1 MFNVWGGDVTLGTE
15 DKPVTYSLHTSGAF
29 VWGNLHVY
37 GNVYADNISSDK
49 RIKKNIQD
57 SKINALDIIK
67 QIKHRQFD
75 KKTDGKHYNI
85 GYVAQEMEKIDEN
98 FVFKSPKTE
107 KSEEMYYINELPIIA
122 TLSKA
127 IQEQQEMIEKLE
139 NRIKEME
146 DKLNE
151 IN

>member
-1 MFNVWGGDVTLGTE
+1 MQNARVNWI
-15 DKPVTYSLHTSGAF
+15 SAIR
-29 VWGNLHVY
+29 GNLNVS

-57 SKINALDIIK
+57 SKTNALDIIK

-75 KKTDGKHYNI
+75 KETDGKHYDI
-85 GYVAQEMEKIDEN
+85 GYVAQEMEEIDEN

-107 KSEEMYYINELPIIA
+107 KAEERYYINELPIIA

-127 IQEQQEMIEKLE
+127 IQEQQEMIEQLQIK
-139 NRIKEME
+139 IKEME